1 MKEIDV
7 ALTDYLIAVEAAV
20 FAWVIFHTSG
30 ISTSLRTPFVW
41 FFAATAAAA
50 LAGGT
55 VHGFF
60 ESPRSFASVALW
72 RSTLLALGVVAF
84 ATWAIGARLMLSA
97 ETARYV
103 EIAAALLAVAYAIVV
118 LVVDDRFGVAIAHY
132 LPPTLFLLFAFA
144 WVASQR
150 PDNRLSM
157 LTGVAGLVLTF
168 IAAFVQQRSVALH
181 PAYFNHNATYHAMQA
196 VALFLIFWAARSV

>member
-20 FAWVIFHTSG
+20 FAWVIFQTSG

-41 FFAATAAAA
+41 FFTATAAAA

-60 ESPRSFASVALW
+60 ESHRSVILW

-84 ATWAIGARLMLSA
+84 ATWTIGARLMLSA
-97 ETARYV
+97 QTARYV
-103 EIAAALLAVAYAIVV
+103 EIAAALLAAAYAIVV
-118 LVVDDRFGVAIAHY
+118 LFVDDRFGVAIAHY
-132 LPPTLFLLFAFA
+132 LPPTFFLLFAFA

-150 PDNRLSM
+150 PDHRLSM

-168 IAAFVQQRSVALH
+168 IAAFVQQRGVALH
-181 PAYFNHNATYHAMQA
+181 PAYFNHNATYHAIQA